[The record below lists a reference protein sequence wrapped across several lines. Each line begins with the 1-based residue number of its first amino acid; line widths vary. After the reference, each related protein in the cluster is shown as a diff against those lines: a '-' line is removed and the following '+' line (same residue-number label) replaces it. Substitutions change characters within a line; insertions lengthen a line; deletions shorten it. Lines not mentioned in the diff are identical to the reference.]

1 MGGEGADRMT
11 DNSKIEEKIA
21 ALDEDDPVREVI
33 ELLWERIK
41 ELEERQKAPP
51 VPVGKRP

>member
-1 MGGEGADRMT
+1 MT

-41 ELEERQKAPP
+41 ELEDRIKAPP
-51 VPVGKRP
+51 IPVGKRP